1 MDERLSTHFAHLF
14 IRDPIVIFQETLD
27 EPAEG
32 KADHFEV
39 CATFPDFFTTSHKFS
54 PGRLLGAVFMQPCAS
69 PAPPPYPC
77 IPILHA

>member
-1 MDERLSTHFAHLF
+1 MKIGMDERLSTHFAHLF

-39 CATFPDFFTTSHKFS
+39 RDTSPDFLPLAINFS
-54 PGRLLGAVFMQPCAS
+54 LEGF
-69 PAPPPYPC
+69 
-77 IPILHA
+77 